1 MLFSPGINT
10 TDEIT
15 ELSSVK
21 NSKILCSSKLDINSG
36 LSQSQTESEAYQT
49 DQTPNNVKLDVP
61 CVLES
66 TQDIE
71 SFKPLADVLSDFF
84 DPPSKAA
91 GRRRSAP
98 SYRRKS
104 LARKDSPSLTLSK
117 CLSQGDS
124 CQDVGIKPL
133 NEGDRYEEFKRKKW
147 SEGTHKYF
155 NKNCENH
162 EFVNSEISK
171 DINIKKECAIN
182 IVEFEKKEENTYNS
196 HGDKDNTWKSHGDK
210 ENTVIDTIKNEEF
223 SQVDLFCSTP
233 IDVKRSYK
241 SILSTSKKKTP
252 TSTKRVRFIKDLIKE
267 VDIDSN
273 PGEIYSCTN
282 LEPESLSV
290 SEHSIKEEQSV
301 QENVSI
307 NVSPKENENLNV
319 KNNTCTIKQETS
331 REIRDDLFS
340 QVSPTVLEEM
350 CSVGSDQN
358 EKSLQISESERISS
372 LTSDNASS
380 DSNNNADDT
389 IKLPITINEETLVH
403 SPDIMKSETTTSNC
417 SSVEEDKN
425 LALGRESLR
434 KNGSSMLKKV
444 GKVKRFFYPTNSQ
457 INTSCPKTVYG
468 FKQHHDVAETL
479 DNNQTSIGTEMEGVA
494 MTSKL
499 ITSDTTG
506 TKSGTPSSVVRNTK
520 CTTESGEFIL
530 LLSFT

>member
-1 MLFSPGINT
+1 M
-10 TDEIT
+10 
-15 ELSSVK
+15 
-21 NSKILCSSKLDINSG
+21 
-36 LSQSQTESEAYQT
+36 
-49 DQTPNNVKLDVP
+49 
-61 CVLES
+61 
-66 TQDIE
+66 
-71 SFKPLADVLSDFF
+71 
-84 DPPSKAA
+84 
-91 GRRRSAP
+91 
-98 SYRRKS
+98 
-104 LARKDSPSLTLSK
+104 
-117 CLSQGDS
+117 
-124 CQDVGIKPL
+124 
-133 NEGDRYEEFKRKKW
+133 
-147 SEGTHKYF
+147 
-155 NKNCENH
+155 
-162 EFVNSEISK
+162 
-171 DINIKKECAIN
+171 
-182 IVEFEKKEENTYNS
+182 
-196 HGDKDNTWKSHGDK
+196 
-210 ENTVIDTIKNEEF
+210 
-223 SQVDLFCSTP
+223 
-233 IDVKRSYK
+233 
-241 SILSTSKKKTP
+241 
-252 TSTKRVRFIKDLIKE
+252 
-267 VDIDSN
+267 
-273 PGEIYSCTN
+273 
-282 LEPESLSV
+282 SV